1 MRSASGLNFA
11 NKGLI
16 FANNQYCLSGIF
28 VLSNFKTKK
37 MEITN
42 NTILITGGSSGI
54 GLQFATQLINLGNT
68 VIITGR
74 NQAKLDEIKNRLPK
88 AHIFKSDVSDPLAII
103 ELFKKVILQFPTL
116 NILINNAGEMRNL
129 NLLDTSITVENV
141 NREIAINLSGPVW
154 MVQQFLPHL
163 QKQKTA
169 AIVNVSSALA
179 YVPFALSPVYS
190 ATKSGLHAY
199 TQALRIRLKKTNI
212 KVFELLAPLTN
223 TPLGDKFAGDFDSKM
238 MMEPDKVVA
247 IAIKGLM
254 KDKFEILPGMA
265 IMLKLISRLAPKFI
279 LKQMGKVAE
288 KSWAQEKL

>member
-1 MRSASGLNFA
+1 
-11 NKGLI
+11 
-16 FANNQYCLSGIF
+16 
-28 VLSNFKTKK
+28 
-37 MEITN
+37 MELTN
-42 NTILITGGSSGI
+42 NTILITGGTSGI
-54 GLQFATQLINLGNT
+54 GLQFAIQLLNLGNT